1 MKMKP
6 FIFHTEMH
14 LKAHIL
20 IFGHYLNSCTKGRA
34 HKSYKKEVA
43 EMKGDKLIKITI
55 LRNICTTVKKST
67 SQSTQEKCISSDGL
81 CNLHDLAY
89 GVANFICKITTYPDF
104 LIHERKSQETLEEL
118 FKFVSEKS
126 HHSRSFCDK

>member
-1 MKMKP
+1 MKVD
-6 FIFHTEMH
+6 E
-14 LKAHIL
+14 L
-20 IFGHYLNSCTKGRA
+20 I
-34 HKSYKKEVA
+34 E
-43 EMKGDKLIKITI
+43 ITV
-55 LRNICTTVKKST
+55 LRNIQQLRNLHFKVLRG
-67 SQSTQEKCISSDGL
+67 KCISSDGL